1 MSSVRAL
8 LPAAGLFALCL
19 TIATC
24 STFRPGREVPS
35 DHDFR
40 GVWVATVNN
49 IDWPSRRDLSVEE
62 QKREL
67 IAILDRVAALRLN
80 AVMLQVRPAA
90 DALYA
95 SPFEPWSEYLTGQ
108 MGRAP
113 EPLYDPL
120 AFAVAEAHARGL
132 QLHAWFNPLRAHHP
146 SGTSPIDAQHISR
159 IHPELVRRYGR
170 YLWLDPGEDAVRR
183 WSEAVILDVV
193 RRYDVDGVHIDDYFY
208 PYPERD
214 ARGAEIEFPDD
225 GPWSRYLAAGGA
237 MSRADWRRDNI
248 NQFVR
253 ELYTQIKAT
262 RPAVQFGISPF
273 GIWRPGWPQ
282 QISGLDAYASIYAD
296 SKLWLQEGWV
306 DYLAPQLYW
315 PIGKPQ
321 QSFPVLLH
329 WWTAQSTCG
338 RPIWPGMSVS
348 HLASR
353 SRPKGWPAA
362 EIAEQMRIART
373 TRGAGGFILFSMR
386 ALMEDRDGVDAAVVA
401 ELPPRHTD
409 MARK

>member
-1 MSSVRAL
+1 MISFRGLWPAVGLLAL
-8 LPAAGLFALCL
+8 SLAM
-19 TIATC
+19 ATC

-67 IAILDRVAALRLN
+67 IAILDQVSALRLN

-95 SPFEPWSEYLTGQ
+95 SSLEPWSEYLTGQ
-108 MGRAP
+108 MGRP
-113 EPLYDPL
+113 PVPLYDPL
-120 AFAVAEAHARGL
+120 AFAVTEAHARGL
-132 QLHAWFNPLRAHHP
+132 QLHAWFNPFRAHHP
-146 SGTSPIDAQHISR
+146 SGRSPIDELHISR
-159 IHPELVRRYGR
+159 THPELVRRYGR
-170 YLWLDPGEDAVRR
+170 YLWLDPGEEAVRR

-193 RRYDVDGVHIDDYFY
+193 RRYDIDGVHLDDYFY
-208 PYPERD
+208 PYPEKD
-214 ARGAEIEFPDD
+214 ADGDEIEFPDEV
-225 GPWSRYLAAGGA
+225 PWSRYRAGGGTLT
-237 MSRADWRRDNI
+237 RANWRRDNI
-248 NQFVR
+248 NRFVR
-253 ELYTQIKAT
+253 ELYAQVKAA
-262 RPAVQFGISPF
+262 RPYMQVGISPF
-273 GIWRPGWPQ
+273 GIWRPGSPE
-282 QISGLDAYASIYAD
+282 QIRGFDAYASIYAD
-296 SKLWLQEGWV
+296 SRLWLQQGWV

-321 QSFPVLLH
+321 QSFPVLLR
-329 WWTAQSTCG
+329 WWTAQSTLG
-338 RPIWPGMSVS
+338 RPIWPGLSVS
-348 HLASR
+348 RLASP

-386 ALMEDRDGVDAAVVA
+386 ALMEDRGGVDAAVIA
-401 ELPPRHTD
+401 ELPPRHTT
-409 MARK
+409 MVRK